1 MASIFSS
8 LSFSFSPLFAFHVTF
23 HLIHSIVNSPP
34 NNHIP
39 LSHSI
44 TTTTIRYLSLTHSHS
59 STKDTAALT
68 MVDAKSVISI
78 SPDAKVAIISAM
90 LKHPDDLST
99 LTALR
104 QKLIREKAIV
114 DQQLKIGV
122 QNQMEET
129 KEALDI
135 LGTTKEQVLGVR
147 ANMKNI
153 DSLCKDAQGLITDYS
168 RIRKVLITCM

>member
-1 MASIFSS
+1 
-8 LSFSFSPLFAFHVTF
+8 
-23 HLIHSIVNSPP
+23 
-34 NNHIP
+34 
-39 LSHSI
+39 
-44 TTTTIRYLSLTHSHS
+44 
-59 STKDTAALT
+59 

-78 SPDAKVAIISAM
+78 APDPKVAIISAM

-99 LTALR
+99 LVALR

-153 DSLCKDAQGLITDYS
+153 DSLCKDAQGLITDYP
-168 RIRKVLITCM
+168 RIRKVTACTHPTLPCFV

>member
-1 MASIFSS
+1 
-8 LSFSFSPLFAFHVTF
+8 
-23 HLIHSIVNSPP
+23 
-34 NNHIP
+34 
-39 LSHSI
+39 
-44 TTTTIRYLSLTHSHS
+44 
-59 STKDTAALT
+59 
-68 MVDAKSVISI
+68 
-78 SPDAKVAIISAM
+78 M

-99 LTALR
+99 LVALR

-153 DSLCKDAQGLITDYS
+153 DSLCKDAQGLITDYP
-168 RIRKVLITCM
+168 RIRKVTAFTHLLCLALSYIRKGWLCWTSMYQVCSRGC

>member
-1 MASIFSS
+1 
-8 LSFSFSPLFAFHVTF
+8 
-23 HLIHSIVNSPP
+23 
-34 NNHIP
+34 
-39 LSHSI
+39 
-44 TTTTIRYLSLTHSHS
+44 
-59 STKDTAALT
+59 

-99 LTALR
+99 LIALR
-104 QKLIREKAIV
+104 QKLIREKTIV

-147 ANMKNI
+147 SNMKNI

-168 RIRKVLITCM
+168 RIRKVLIACFYIVLFADVAFLLTANPSTLFD

>member
-1 MASIFSS
+1 
-8 LSFSFSPLFAFHVTF
+8 
-23 HLIHSIVNSPP
+23 
-34 NNHIP
+34 
-39 LSHSI
+39 
-44 TTTTIRYLSLTHSHS
+44 
-59 STKDTAALT
+59 

-78 SPDAKVAIISAM
+78 APDPKVAIISAM

-99 LTALR
+99 LVALR

-153 DSLCKDAQGLITDYS
+153 DSLCKDAQGLITDYP
-168 RIRKVLITCM
+168 RIRK

>member
-1 MASIFSS
+1 
-8 LSFSFSPLFAFHVTF
+8 
-23 HLIHSIVNSPP
+23 
-34 NNHIP
+34 
-39 LSHSI
+39 
-44 TTTTIRYLSLTHSHS
+44 
-59 STKDTAALT
+59 

-99 LTALR
+99 LNALR

-147 ANMKNI
+147 SNMKNI
-153 DSLCKDAQGLITDYS
+153 DSLCKDAQGLITDYP
-168 RIRKVLITCM
+168 RIRKVLIISCQCRSIPPLRAIIVAFSHLTSLIFYSCLDLTNAPKLCRGTNIG

>member
-1 MASIFSS
+1 MVTSIASHLERS
-8 LSFSFSPLFAFHVTF
+8 LSQNSPNNMITNNLFALV
-23 HLIHSIVNSPP
+23 
-34 NNHIP
+34 
-39 LSHSI
+39 
-44 TTTTIRYLSLTHSHS
+44 
-59 STKDTAALT
+59 
-68 MVDAKSVISI
+68 
-78 SPDAKVAIISAM
+78 
-90 LKHPDDLST
+90 
-99 LTALR
+99 ALR

-153 DSLCKDAQGLITDYS
+153 DSLCKDTQGLITDYP
-168 RIRKVLITCM
+168 RIRKVTAYTHLLSLALSDIRTCWLCCSSMYQVCS